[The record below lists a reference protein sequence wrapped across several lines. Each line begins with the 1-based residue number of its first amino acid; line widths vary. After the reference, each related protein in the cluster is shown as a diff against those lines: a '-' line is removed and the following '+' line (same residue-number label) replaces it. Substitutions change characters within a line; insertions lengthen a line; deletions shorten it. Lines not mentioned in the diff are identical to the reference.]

1 MNRQPQSKEPLQR
14 RRPSLMTTVRAVLWG
29 FLGVRRKDDYQK
41 DIERLNPLHLI
52 AVGLVLA
59 LLFVVG
65 LMVLVNWAVKVA

>member
-1 MNRQPQSKEPLQR
+1 MNRQPQSKEPLQ

-29 FLGVRRKDDYQK
+29 FLGVRRQDDYQK
-41 DIERLNPLHLI
+41 EIARLNPLHLI

>member
-1 MNRQPQSKEPLQR
+1 MNRQPQSKKPLQR
-14 RRPSLMTTVRAVLWG
+14 SPSLITTVRAVLWG

>member
-14 RRPSLMTTVRAVLWG
+14 IPSLMTTVRAVLWG

>member
-1 MNRQPQSKEPLQR
+1 MNRQPQSKEPLQ

-29 FLGVRRKDDYQK
+29 FLGVRHKDDYQK

>member
-1 MNRQPQSKEPLQR
+1 MNRQPQSKESLQ

>member
-1 MNRQPQSKEPLQR
+1 VNRQQQSKESLQR
-14 RRPSLMTTVRAVLWG
+14 KPPSLMTTVRAVLWG
-29 FLGVRRKDDYQK
+29 FLGVRRKDEYQK

>member
-1 MNRQPQSKEPLQR
+1 MNRQLQSKEPLQ

>member
-1 MNRQPQSKEPLQR
+1 MNRQPQSKMPLQ

>member
-1 MNRQPQSKEPLQR
+1 MNRQPQSKKPLQR
-14 RRPSLMTTVRAVLWG
+14 RPSLITTVRAVLWG

>member
-1 MNRQPQSKEPLQR
+1 
-14 RRPSLMTTVRAVLWG
+14 MTTVRAVLWG